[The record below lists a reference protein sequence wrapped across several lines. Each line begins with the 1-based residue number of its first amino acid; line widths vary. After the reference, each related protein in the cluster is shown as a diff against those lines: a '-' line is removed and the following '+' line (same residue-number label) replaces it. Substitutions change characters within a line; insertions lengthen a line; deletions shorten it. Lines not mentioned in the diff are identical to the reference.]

1 MADLDHVGWAASSVS
16 ELLDTLDRLLNI
28 RPYKAETVSGQ
39 QVRTHFLDAG
49 PTKLE
54 VLESLDSDSAV
65 GRFLDRHGEGVH
77 HLAFEVQDL
86 PSTLERLRA
95 AGFTV
100 LQDAPEPGADD
111 KRIAF
116 VHPRDTHGVLVE
128 FCETRPPDWSPRRI
142 DHEGRTLGFYERGD
156 PERPTLLLVHGSAG
170 STRLDSGPLMR
181 RLEPAV
187 HLVGL
192 DLSGHGASSLPADGR
207 LTMDRLVGDVGAA
220 LNAVDASSA
229 HLFGFSLGTGVALRF
244 ALRHPS
250 RVDRLALLAPKTL
263 WTREEASGLQST
275 LHPAALREQSP
286 ERADRLAA
294 EHDDLEALLS
304 ALRALV
310 ESLPADSEPL
320 HAALPDVDAPTLVAG
335 YDADPLVAPEDVQA
349 TYEAL
354 PNARLTIL
362 PGDRHSLARGPLEV
376 LSVLI
381 RRHLGAG

>member
-1 MADLDHVGWAASSVS
+1 MAHLDHVGLAADPVQ
-16 ELLDTLDRLLNI
+16 EVLDTFDALLDL

-49 PTKLE
+49 PAKLE
-54 VLESLDSDSAV
+54 VLESLDPDSAV

-86 PSTLERLRA
+86 PSTLERLRDT
-95 AGFTV
+95 GFTV
-100 LQDAPEPGADD
+100 LQDAPQPGADD

-142 DHEGRTLGFYERGD
+142 DHDGRSLGLYERGHPD
-156 PERPTLLLVHGSAG
+156 RPTLLLVHGSAG

-181 RLEPAV
+181 RLEPAF

-207 LTMDRLVGDVGAA
+207 LSMDRFVGDVGAA
-220 LNAVDASSA
+220 LNAVDASPA
-229 HLFGFSLGTGVALRF
+229 HLFGFSLGTAVALQF

-250 RVDRLALLAPKTL
+250 RVDRLALFAPKTR
-263 WTREEASGLQST
+263 WSREEVSALQSS
-275 LHPAALREQSP
+275 LHPVALHEQSP
-286 ERADRLAA
+286 ERAERLAA
-294 EHDDLEALLS
+294 EHEALEALLS
-304 ALRALV
+304 ALRAFV
-310 ESLPADSEPL
+310 ESLPTDSEPL
-320 HAALPDVDAPTLVAG
+320 HTALPDVDAPTLVAG
-335 YDADPLVAPEDVQA
+335 YDEDPRVSPEDVQA

-354 PNARLTIL
+354 PNGRLSIL
-362 PGDRHSLARGPLEV
+362 PGDRHSLTRGPLAV
-376 LSVLI
+376 LSSLV
-381 RRHLGAG
+381 RRHLGAE